1 MPAVPAFLIEPIW
14 DQFQVLNPEV
24 VDAHPLGCDRPRVD
38 NRIVFDKVIQILVPG
53 CAYEKIAD
61 STCSAATIRRRR
73 DEWITAGVFVRL
85 EQIALWTATTT
96 SPSPTPSSPS
106 DDSSETAGPV
116 TAGTD
121 DPITNPDLMTQS
133 LTR

>member
-38 NRIVFDKVIQILVPG
+38 NRIVFDKVIQILVLG

-73 DEWITAGVFVRL
+73 DEWITAGGGLR
-85 EQIALWTATTT
+85 
-96 SPSPTPSSPS
+96 PS
-106 DDSSETAGPV
+106 
-116 TAGTD
+116 GTD
-121 DPITNPDLMTQS
+121 RSGRLQQQRPRQRHHHRQTTHPRRLDPLPLERTTRSQT
-133 LTR
+133 LT